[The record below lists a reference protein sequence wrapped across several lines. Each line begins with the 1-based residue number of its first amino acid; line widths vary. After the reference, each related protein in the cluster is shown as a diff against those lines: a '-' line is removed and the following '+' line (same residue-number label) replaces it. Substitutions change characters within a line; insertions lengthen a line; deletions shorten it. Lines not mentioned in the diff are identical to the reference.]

1 LKRAGLG
8 SIGGWMGDGR
18 RLFARSRGASMG
30 YAAIFVLPGLVL
42 EYWLLAAGY
51 GLYYFVLACG
61 FVLAAPF
68 LFAPYYRLASNTLQG
83 KEMPGLGDLISILFR
98 TPLAVWVIGMACGAL
113 FLIWAT
119 DAFIIYAVYFG
130 FQPLPELF
138 TGGETTS
145 VAMVFIGYASLLGLV
160 LSVIALFVTAYSIP
174 RVIHQGSG
182 LVDVIVFGAATVGRN
197 LGVVIVW
204 GVTLAAGML
213 LVLLLALPLGLAIFP
228 VLAYA
233 NFFSYRELAGLQ
245 ETD

>member
-1 LKRAGLG
+1 LPRVGLG
-8 SIGGWMGDGR
+8 SIGGWLGDGR

-51 GLYYFVLACG
+51 GLYYFVLAGG

-83 KEMPGLGDLISILFR
+83 TEIPGLGGLIKALFSP
-98 TPLAVWVIGMACGAL
+98 PLAVWVIGMLCGAL

-145 VAMVFIGYASLLGLV
+145 AAMTFIGYASLLGLV

-182 LVDVIVFGAATVGRN
+182 LVDAIVFSATRVGRN
-197 LGVVIVW
+197 LGPAMVW
-204 GVTLAAGML
+204 GLTLAAGML
-213 LVLLLALPLGLAIFP
+213 LVLLLALPLGLAVFP
-228 VLAYA
+228 ILAYA

-245 ETD
+245 ELD